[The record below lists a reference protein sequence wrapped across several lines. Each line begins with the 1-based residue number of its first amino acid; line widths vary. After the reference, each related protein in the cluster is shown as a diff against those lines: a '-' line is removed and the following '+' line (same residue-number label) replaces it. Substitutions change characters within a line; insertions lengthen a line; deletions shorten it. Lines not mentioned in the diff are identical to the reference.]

1 MQANGACIPSLP
13 FGKYFF
19 LFVAFLLS
27 QRGTESFSV
36 QSQSSSYRNLINIFT
51 LSWKVLLTPPGV
63 SHFKGSQVKEINLL
77 AEQFQA
83 NLELEKCLGQVNAK
97 RQGGFWGPWDSG
109 TGILLQVTSALGSQ
123 AFPQIGLGWHEE
135 FTRQI
140 IWKCR
145 FKSDLIGFNIWKNGM
160 ILLLWSFLGN
170 V

>member
-1 MQANGACIPSLP
+1 MVPVSPASPLGSI
-13 FGKYFF
+13 F

-63 SHFKGSQVKEINLL
+63 SHFKEAKLRNKPPSWTISGKPRVGEVFRASECKEARWLL
-77 AEQFQA
+77 RALRFRKGHPPSSP
-83 NLELEKCLGQVNAK
+83 L
-97 RQGGFWGPWDSG
+97 P
-109 TGILLQVTSALGSQ
+109 SAVR
-123 AFPQIGLGWHEE
+123 AFPQIGNWHEE

-145 FKSDLIGFNIWKNGM
+145 FRSDLIGFNIWKNGM